1 MKLLIL
7 IVGIV
12 IGIVVAAWY
21 FRSNPDD
28 ARQLQKTGERIEN
41 SAKSAGNSIQ
51 NKLSSL
57 HLGGDDIKEE
67 LAKTGRVIRE
77 NAHKAGNAIS
87 DATADAR
94 ITTAIKAAF
103 VRDPDLSAWNI
114 SVNTTAGVVTLS
126 GSVSNFDQIGKAM
139 LVATETEGARQ
150 VISTLQVKVPAE
162 TKP

>member
-1 MKLLIL
+1 MKLFIL
-7 IVGIV
+7 TVGIA
-12 IGIVVAAWY
+12 IGIVGTVWY
-21 FRSNPDD
+21 FRSYPDNTRLRNAGD
-28 ARQLQKTGERIEN
+28 KIES
-41 SAKSAGNSIQ
+41 SAKSAGNAIQ
-51 NKLSSL
+51 DKLSSL
-57 HLGGDDIKEE
+57 HLRGDDIKEE

-94 ITTAIKAAF
+94 ITTAIKTAL